1 MNERVQNVVS
11 ALEELVGDGSV
22 PRNIKAK
29 VETIMT
35 ILKSDDGEDM
45 NIKINKALSE
55 LDEISDDTNLQPYT
69 RTQIWNIVSMLEMI

>member
-1 MNERVQNVVS
+1 MEERVKNIVD

-29 VETIMT
+29 VESIMT

-55 LDEISDDTNLQPYT
+55 LDEISDDSNLQPYT
-69 RTQIWNIVSMLEMI
+69 RTQIWNIVSMLEMV